1 MKAKHEGA
9 SSSATRAS
17 HGGVVA
23 VRKAETEWP
32 HKDGVEAL
40 VQQWRDDAALFRRY
54 RQAPLADLL
63 EDRAAE
69 LGAALEVQAER
80 LVTLFE
86 AARLSNYS
94 ADHLRRLRRDGKLP
108 AKREGRRLLF
118 RTGDLPRKPT
128 LVDGQPC
135 REYDP
140 SAHARQVA
148 IRRSHGGSHDTQEAA

>member
-1 MKAKHEGA
+1 M
-9 SSSATRAS
+9 
-17 HGGVVA
+17 
-23 VRKAETEWP
+23 RKAETEWP

-128 LVDGQPC
+128 LVDGQPR

-140 SAHARQVA
+140 GAHARQVA